1 MGVGLLTPIRQRRK
15 PEESVLYR
23 VLAGHLDTFL
33 DRIEHDDTR
42 AGLPFFVRR
51 ELRAFLDVASSREVS
66 SACTARRAARTIWL
80 PSRAPT
86 WLSIPRRLWYHGPR
100 AGPAASQRR
109 RTTFLLGTVY
119 RRVKTDEQNNKKR
132 LHRWNSNGGWSF
144 HGSIWM
150 Y

>member
-51 ELRAFLDVASSREVS
+51 ELRAFLECGILARGFLRVHCTACGKDDLLAQSRTHLALDPTPTLVPW
-66 SACTARRAARTIWL
+66 SAC
-80 PSRAPT
+80 
-86 WLSIPRRLWYHGPR
+86 R
-100 AGPAASQRR
+100 AGCLSAEAHDVFVRDSLPTSKNR
-109 RTTFLLGTVY
+109 
-119 RRVKTDEQNNKKR
+119 
-132 LHRWNSNGGWSF
+132 
-144 HGSIWM
+144 
-150 Y
+150 